1 MIRDGIDV
9 EVFHYT
15 QSVEGEDQ
23 ATSLTSYLNQHG
35 LGAYRNQSDEVQ
47 VPIEARTRE
56 EAADKSATVFMVI
69 STWRMFWKNTDA
81 GVFELQIYDKDR

>member
-9 EVFHYT
+9 ELFHYT
-15 QSVEGEDQ
+15 QSVDSEDQ

-35 LGAYRNQSDEVQ
+35 LGAYKSQPDEVQ

-56 EAADKSATVFMVI
+56 EAADKSAKAFMVI
-69 STWRMFWKNTDA
+69 ETWRMFWKNTDS